1 MRPAAVRLALV
12 TGLFLGWLGY
22 LGYLVATRPVTD
34 AGWPLV
40 VSRPQ
45 ILTSQ
50 IDIVADIDDP
60 RGEVVVEEVL
70 YPEGAAL
77 KKGDR
82 IRVEFLDECRP
93 MKRREDDVPPKDFS
107 GPGKYLVPMR
117 QAGPGRY
124 EVAPTPPSPGF
135 AGGLNPVRIYPAT
148 SEALAQYRRAPK
160 AE

>member
-12 TGLFLGWLGY
+12 TGLFLAWLGY
-22 LGYLVATRPVTD
+22 LGYLVAKRPRT
-34 AGWPLV
+34 AEGWPLV
-40 VSRPQ
+40 VSHPQ
-45 ILTSQ
+45 VLTSE

-82 IRVEFLDECRP
+82 IKVDFLEQCRP
-93 MKRREDDVPPKDFS
+93 MPRRADEVPPKDFS

-117 QAGPGRY
+117 QAGQGRY
-124 EVAPTPPSPGF
+124 EVAPIPPSPGF
-135 AGGLNPVRIYPAT
+135 GGTLNPVRIYPAT
-148 SEALAQYRRAPK
+148 AEALAQYRRAPK